1 MENLSDNIKILKSQA
16 NCTLDDDMAI
26 SLLAKFDNDV
36 VSAILEA
43 DGELSNIPKVTTKKK
58 LNPVQAKIAE
68 LRDIVDRKDQL
79 MDKLLSDSREKT
91 TKSTT

>member
-36 VSAILEA
+36 VSHYTCKKCESFVEQHCNQTL
-43 DGELSNIPKVTTKKK
+43 TK
-58 LNPVQAKIAE
+58 
-68 LRDIVDRKDQL
+68 
-79 MDKLLSDSREKT
+79 RESHVKRYCIFC
-91 TKSTT
+91 